1 MKMCELKPVT
11 FCLTSLWKPVTTAIV
26 IKLTTTA
33 SEILMTDM
41 RIIGLETFL
50 PCASFLST
58 LRDMKY
64 STDKPLFFDARKYV
78 KLLGIKSVLLLLISS
93 CGILLPKKEV
103 PVPPTRQVETVVIV
117 DSNEVDTP
125 EPRQEGNVR
134 HSLRQP
140 ILGIGRLH
148 LFLDSLTGKKIAV
161 VGNQTSV
168 VGSSHLVDTL
178 LGLGLDVKK
187 VFVPEH
193 GFRGDADAGERVWSS
208 IDEKTGLP
216 LISLYGHN
224 KKPSPEQLLDVD
236 IVIYDIQDVGVR
248 FYTYISTLHYV
259 MEACAENGKQMVVL
273 DRPNPNGHYIDG
285 PVREPEHKSFVGM
298 HPVPIVYGM
307 TIGEYAMMVNGEHW
321 LRDSLSCKLWVIP
334 CKHYTHKTKYV
345 LPVAPSPN
353 LRSELAVSLY
363 PSLCLFEATTVSI
376 GRGTDRPFEVF
387 GHPLF
392 PELPF
397 SFTPTS
403 RQGAKNPLYENRLCH
418 GVDLKLSH
426 FKRKYELNLNYII
439 QAKDLLGDSIAFIDQ
454 VGFFNRL
461 AGTEKLREQINAG
474 WTAKEIRQS
483 WQKGIEA
490 FKKIRQKYL
499 LYD

>member
-1 MKMCELKPVT
+1 
-11 FCLTSLWKPVTTAIV
+11 
-26 IKLTTTA
+26 
-33 SEILMTDM
+33 
-41 RIIGLETFL
+41 
-50 PCASFLST
+50 
-58 LRDMKY
+58 MKY
-64 STDKPLFFDARKYV
+64 STDNPLFFGARRYA
-78 KLLGIKSVLLLLISS
+78 KLLGIKSVLVFLISACS
-93 CGILLPKKEV
+93 IFQPKR
-103 PVPPTRQVETVVIV
+103 PVIATHKPVETIVIV
-117 DSNEVDTP
+117 DSSEVDLP
-125 EPRQEGNVR
+125 PSKEKGAVR
-134 HSLRQP
+134 HSLRAP
-140 ILGIGRLH
+140 VLGIGRLQ
-148 LFLDSLTGKKIAV
+148 LFLDSLAGKGIAV

-168 VGSSHLVDTL
+168 LDSTHLVDTL
-178 LGLGLDVKK
+178 LALGLTVKK
-187 VFVPEH
+187 IFVPEH
-193 GFRGDADAGERVWSS
+193 GFRGNADAGERVWSS
-208 IDEKTGLP
+208 VDEKTGLP

-224 KKPSPEQLLDVD
+224 KKPTAEQLSDVD

-285 PVREPEHKSFVGM
+285 PVREPEHRSFVGM

-334 CKHYTHKTKYV
+334 CKYYTHKTKYV

-363 PSLCLFEATTVSI
+363 PSLCLFEATTVSV
-376 GRGTDRPFEVF
+376 GRGTDRPFEFF

-392 PELPF
+392 PSLPF
-397 SFTPTS
+397 SFTPIS
-403 RQGAKNPLYENRLCH
+403 RQGAKNPLYENRVCY
-418 GVDLKLSH
+418 GIDLKSSH
-426 FKRKYELNLNYII
+426 FKRKYELNLNYLI
-439 QAKDLLGDSIAFIDQ
+439 QAKDLLGDSTAFIDQ

-483 WQKGIEA
+483 WQHGIED